1 MLKLVVNRLIQL
13 VIVVWAVSSLLF
25 LLMRASG
32 DPVAVLYGDIDEATR
47 VKLRQELGFDDPMI
61 VQYGRFWADLLIPK
75 VDARGNFRWF
85 DFGESLRARRPAMN
99 VVMDNV
105 WNSISLSLVSLA
117 VAVAIGIPVGIFAAI
132 KRGTTS
138 VLIMLSALIGQ
149 SMPSF
154 WLGILLVLLFAV
166 RLRWLPPFGYGEPK
180 HFIMPAICLAAFP
193 AARLA
198 RLMRSALLDVL
209 TQDYIRTAK
218 AKGLRYSLVI
228 TRHAVRNAMIPI
240 VTAIGLDIA
249 GLLGGSVIIENL
261 FAWPGIGRQL
271 VTSTFTRD
279 YNVVQA
285 IVFMITIV
293 VVLSFLF
300 VDIAYKWVDPRIKY
314 D

>member
-13 VIVVWAVSSLLF
+13 AIVVWAVSSLLF
-25 LLMRASG
+25 VLLRASG
-32 DPVAVLYGDIDEATR
+32 DPIAILYGEVDEATR
-47 VKLRQELGFDDPMI
+47 VRLRQELGFDDPI
-61 VQYGRFWADLLIPK
+61 LVQYGRFWRDLLVPR
-75 VDARGNFRWF
+75 VDERGNFRWF

-105 WNSISLSLVSLA
+105 WNTVSLSLVSLG

-138 VLIMLSALIGQ
+138 VLIMLTALIGQ

-166 RLRWLPPFGYGEPK
+166 RLRWLPPFGYGEPR

-218 AKGLRYSLVI
+218 AKGLRYGLVI

-271 VTSTFTRD
+271 VTSTSTRD
-279 YNVVQA
+279 YNVVQS